1 MAKEEVHEP
10 RGAEMKP
17 PYDPPFKIPPAI
29 WVIIWMCGQV
39 WSEEQ
44 KREVFDWVCD
54 GPLKHPKGNCYLE
67 LFVKLAT
74 KVVGDSDEARCLVHD
89 TLVRL
94 FSGRTRTGRRYLD
107 SYDPSKYHGAQCPLL
122 NWLATAVYHD
132 AIRYK
137 KWLDGDAY
145 QLDDP
150 FDDPPDGSSDAG
162 EPQTKGDGGDSHAR
176 LFVKETLLGR
186 ERLITDLH
194 LFEGF
199 SFQEIAGRLGITE
212 NNARMIF
219 FRAKKK
225 LGDKW
230 NS

>member
-1 MAKEEVHEP
+1 MAEEEVQEP
-10 RGAEMKP
+10 RGAEVKP
-17 PYDPPFKIPPAI
+17 PYDPPFEIPLAI
-29 WVIIWMCGQV
+29 WVIIWTRGLD

-44 KREVFDWVCD
+44 KQAVFDFVCY

-74 KVVGDSDEARCLVHD
+74 KGVGDSDEARCSAHD

-94 FSGRTRTGRRYLD
+94 FNGHTRTGRRYLD

-137 KWLDGDAY
+137 KWLDGEAD
-145 QLDDP
+145 QPDDP
-150 FDDPPDGSSDAG
+150 FDDPPDGSSDAV
-162 EPQTKGDGGDSHAR
+162 EPYTKGGGGDTHAR
-176 LFVKETLLGR
+176 WYVKETLSGR
-186 ERLITDLH
+186 ERLIAELRI
-194 LFEGF
+194 FEGL
-199 SFQEIAGRLGITE
+199 SFQEIAGQFGITE
-212 NNARMIF
+212 NYAKVIY

-225 LGDKW
+225 LGDNW